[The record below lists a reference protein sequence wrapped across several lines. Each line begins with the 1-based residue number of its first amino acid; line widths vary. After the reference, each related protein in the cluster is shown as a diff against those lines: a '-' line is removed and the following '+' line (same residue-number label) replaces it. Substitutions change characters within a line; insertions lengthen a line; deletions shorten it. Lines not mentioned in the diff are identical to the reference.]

1 MKEEIKVIAKLV
13 SKNKKQIL
21 FALFAILTIIL
32 DKDSSV
38 LLNAAPLVVAGAKA
52 AGTAA
57 SAAASAGGASAASGA
72 AAASGASLASSA
84 SAGATA
90 GANAGSVAK
99 GASNAANGI
108 SGVNS
113 AKTIPSGTTGNA
125 SYLNNTGANRPK
137 NVNPSSSIDANP
149 LSNSTTPMSGD
160 TSKNELKEASK
171 STADKEMKGAKDNR
185 LDSSINNAKQD
196 EDEIDEDEE
205 YNNATKELKKDA
217 SKTIFYCFIA
227 CFIMIIFAVPI
238 LVMLL
243 IYPTDSTISQLDC
256 SIVDSETCKKA
267 ENASD
272 GDASFLEKLKN
283 LLTHGVFGSNMEV
296 MLDKV
301 EDINKEVFEETDL
314 YMNIPLFL
322 STIAM
327 DSENLYTALDEGDNP
342 TITEEMLNRLEYGYD
357 LAMKQFILVIN
368 YYNCTY
374 VNGQYQKVP
383 AYGAAGGGIEAECG
397 PSTVGMTLIEKHYEY
412 DEAGYFNRVKEDTEL
427 LENLFKNFD
436 VDNSIDTML
445 SKMQNQYKL
454 YNAIRDR
461 EHNEVSAGNVPSEL
475 LYDSNI
481 MLDTPLRGSYS
492 ITSPYGERT
501 GLFAGNHNG
510 IDVVAS
516 DKQIYAAGNGV
527 VARTY
532 KEKEGGNIIEIR
544 HTTSDGATYISQY
557 AHLSQILVSP
567 GDTVTTGTVIA
578 IMGDTG
584 ITSGVHLHFALWNEQ
599 TKERYN
605 PKNLFMDATN
615 YNSI

>member
-52 AGTAA
+52 AGSAA

-72 AAASGASLASSA
+72 AAASGATLASSA

-90 GANAGSVAK
+90 GANAGNVAK

-108 SGVNS
+108 SGANS
-113 AKTIPSGTTGNA
+113 AKTISGATTDNA

-149 LSNSTTPMSGD
+149 LSNSTTPMGGD
-160 TSKNELKEASK
+160 TSKEELKDASK
-171 STADKEMKGAKDNR
+171 SSTDKEKRSAKDNR

-217 SKTIFYCFIA
+217 SKTIFYSFIA
-227 CFIMIIFAVPI
+227 CFLMIIFAVPI

-301 EDINKEVFEETDL
+301 EDINKEVFEETNL

-327 DSENLYTALDEGDNP
+327 DSENLYTSLDEGDNP
-342 TITEEMLNRLEYGYD
+342 TITEAMLNRLEYGYD

-374 VNGQYQKVP
+374 ANGQYQKVP

-436 VDNSIDTML
+436 VDNSIDIML

-544 HTTSDGATYISQY
+544 HTTSDGTTYISQY

>member
-32 DKDSSV
+32 DKDNSV

-72 AAASGASLASSA
+72 VAASGAAASSA
-84 SAGATA
+84 SLGATSS
-90 GANAGSVAK
+90 ANVGNVAK
-99 GASNAANGI
+99 GASNAANGLN
-108 SGVNS
+108 GT
-113 AKTIPSGTTGNA
+113 KTIPSGTTTGNA
-125 SYLNNTGANRPK
+125 SYLNNTGASTPK
-137 NVNPSSSIDANP
+137 NLNPSSSINSNP
-149 LSNSTTPMSGD
+149 LSNSTTPTGSD
-160 TSKNELKEASK
+160 ISKSELKDSSK
-171 STADKEMKGAKDNR
+171 SSIDKEKKSAKDNR
-185 LDSSINNAKQD
+185 LDNSINNAKKD
-196 EDEIDEDEE
+196 EDEIDEDTE

-217 SKTIFYCFIA
+217 FKTIFYCFIA
-227 CFIMIIFAVPI
+227 CFLMIVFSVPI
-238 LVMLL
+238 IVMLL

-256 SIVDSETCKKA
+256 SIVDSETCKKV

-301 EDINKEVFEETDL
+301 EDINKEVFEETNL

-327 DSENLYTALDEGDNP
+327 DSENLYTALDEGNNP
-342 TITEEMLNRLEYGYD
+342 TITESMLNRLKYGYD
-357 LAMKQFILVIN
+357 LAMKQFILIIT
-368 YYNCTY
+368 YECDDGIYNFEKDDNC
-374 VNGQYQKVP
+374 KV
-383 AYGAAGGGIEAECG
+383 
-397 PSTVGMTLIEKHYEY
+397 VKHYEY
-412 DEAGYFNRVKEDTEL
+412 DEGGYYNRLKEDMNL
-427 LENLFKNFD
+427 LKSVYEDFD
-436 VDNSIDTML
+436 VDNSFDLIL

-454 YNAIRDR
+454 YNIIRDR
-461 EHNEVSAGNVPSEL
+461 NHNIINAGNVPSNF

-481 MLDTPLRGSYS
+481 KMNAPLKGSYS
-492 ITSPYGERT
+492 ITSPYGTRT

-544 HTTSDGATYISQY
+544 HTTSDGTTYISQY
-557 AHLSQILVSP
+557 AHLSQFLVSP
-567 GDTVTTGTVIA
+567 GDTVTTGSVIG

>member
-32 DKDSSV
+32 DKDNSV

-72 AAASGASLASSA
+72 AAASSAAASSA
-84 SAGATA
+84 SLGATS
-90 GANAGSVAK
+90 GANVGNVAK

-108 SGVNS
+108 NGT
-113 AKTIPSGTTGNA
+113 KTIPSGTSTGNA
-125 SYLNNTGANRPK
+125 SYLNNTGASTPK
-137 NVNPSSSIDANP
+137 NVNPSSSINANP
-149 LSNSTTPMSGD
+149 LSNSTTPMGSD
-160 TSKNELKEASK
+160 ISKSELKDSSK
-171 STADKEMKGAKDNR
+171 SSIDKEKKRAKDNR
-185 LDSSINNAKQD
+185 LDNSINNAKKD
-196 EDEIDEDEE
+196 EDEKDEDTE

-217 SKTIFYCFIA
+217 SKTIFCCFIA
-227 CFIMIIFAVPI
+227 CFLMIVFAVPI
-238 LVMLL
+238 IVMLL

-256 SIVDSETCKKA
+256 SIVDSETCKKV
-267 ENASD
+267 ENASG

-327 DSENLYTALDEGDNP
+327 DSENLYTALDEGNNP
-342 TITEEMLNRLEYGYD
+342 TITEAMLNRLEYGYD

-374 VNGQYQKVP
+374 VGNGQYQKVP
-383 AYGAAGGGIEAECG
+383 AYGGAGGGIEAECG

-412 DEAGYFNRVKEDTEL
+412 DEAGYYNRVKEDTEL
-427 LENLFKNFD
+427 LGNLFKNFD
-436 VDNSIDTML
+436 VDSSIDTML

-475 LYDSNI
+475 LYDPSI
-481 MLDTPLRGSYS
+481 MLDTPLKGSYS
-492 ITSPYGERT
+492 ITSPYGTRT

-544 HTTSDGATYISQY
+544 HTTSDGTTYISQY
-557 AHLSQILVSP
+557 AHLSQVLVSP
-567 GDTVTTGTVIA
+567 GDTVTTGSVIA

-599 TKERYN
+599 TKERFN